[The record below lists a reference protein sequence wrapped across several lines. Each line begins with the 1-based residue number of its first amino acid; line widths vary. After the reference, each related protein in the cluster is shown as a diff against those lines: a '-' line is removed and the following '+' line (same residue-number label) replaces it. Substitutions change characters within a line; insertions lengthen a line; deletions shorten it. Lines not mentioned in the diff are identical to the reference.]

1 MIKPSFGKKNNVELE
16 TNKMFGEIMKNEI
29 NKNEIKESKRK
40 NNENLSILN
49 KDTIKYI
56 IKEFPDM
63 SVKIKESLLNLI
75 TTLDNTIDYIEDESS
90 KVVKKDRNF
99 ILSDSYRKISIEVYN
114 MVKNIDEYTRW
125 ISDENLSNKSEISG
139 ENEKSVMQEV
149 ACSKI
154 DESKEDEVKCEEIGI
169 EIYKDF
175 TLKNPKAFKINEHN
189 VEVDN
194 WDDLI
199 VKTAEILN
207 KKYKENK
214 KNKPIQC
221 DVKINNRKSN
231 ENTLRD
237 TVIEM
242 LNEYKVDIKDFK
254 VIVL

>member
-16 TNKMFGEIMKNEI
+16 TNKMFYEEVKNEV
-29 NKNEIKESKRK
+29 NKNEIKEK
-40 NNENLSILN
+40 NDKLSILN
-49 KDTIKYI
+49 KDPIKYI

-63 SVKIKESLLNLI
+63 SVKIKESLLNLAS
-75 TTLDNTIDYIEDESS
+75 TLENTIDYIEDESS

-99 ILSDSYRKISIEVYN
+99 NLSDSYRKISIEVYE
-114 MVKNIDEYTRW
+114 MVRDINNYSKW
-125 ISDENLSNKSEISG
+125 ISEENLENKKEVCT
-139 ENEKSVMQEV
+139 ENEKNIMQEV

-154 DESKEDEVKCEEIGI
+154 DESKEDIDTCEKSGI

-175 TLKNPKAFKINEHN
+175 TLKNPKAFKIDENFIE
-189 VEVDN
+189 VEN

-214 KNKPIQC
+214 KFKPIQN
-221 DVKINNRKSN
+221 DVKIDDKKSN

-237 TVIEM
+237 TVIDM
-242 LNEYKVDIKDFK
+242 LNEYRISLKDFK
-254 VIVL
+254 IITI